1 MSLKQRPV
9 VMGFTAS
16 VALLIV
22 YFGIVSLSESFE
34 HAILQFRELWYWI
47 TLLVIGFGI
56 QVGLYSYV
64 RAALRAMEI
73 AGATTSLAAASGVST
88 TSMVACCAHH
98 LTDVLAI
105 IGLSALSAVLATY
118 QLPFIILG
126 ILSNFVGITLMLE
139 VIQTHGLGGGRFGS
153 IMSFDM
159 KKAKWAAIY
168 LSVFLFSVSFF
179 VTYSGS
185 QQGSPSPVIAT
196 SAPSTI
202 SPMAVSTT
210 LPTLA
215 VTQAVT
221 QDSIEFAVTPS
232 FSQGGEVAF
241 EIGITTHSGSLDFD
255 LTQISTL
262 EDDSG
267 NLYTPLSWEGSPS
280 GGHHRSGTLAFPPVE
295 ETETLTLVITGVGT
309 EDRVFSWDVGQ

>member
-9 VMGFTAS
+9 VMGFSAS

-34 HAILQFRELWYWI
+34 HAILQFREIWYWI
-47 TLLVIGFGI
+47 TLLVTGFGI

-64 RAALRAMEI
+64 RAALRAREI

-98 LTDVLAI
+98 LTDVFAI
-105 IGLSALSAVLATY
+105 IGLSALSAVLAKY
-118 QLPFIILG
+118 QLLFIILG

-139 VIQTHGLGGGRFGS
+139 VVQTHGIGGRWFGS

-159 KKAKWAAIY
+159 TKAKWAAIY

-179 VTYSGS
+179 VTYSGA
-185 QQGSPSPVIAT
+185 QQGFSSSVIAT
-196 SAPSTI
+196 SAPSTL
-202 SPMAVSTT
+202 SSLPVSTT
-210 LPTLA
+210 LPTR
-215 VTQAVT
+215 AVT

-255 LTQISTL
+255 LAQISTL

-267 NLYTPLSWEGSPS
+267 NRYSPLSWEGSPT
-280 GGHHRSGTLAFPPVE
+280 GGHHRSGKLAFPPVE
-295 ETETLTLVITGVGT
+295 QTGTLTLIIVGVGI
-309 EDRVFSWDVGQ
+309 EDRVFSWDIRQ

>member
-1 MSLKQRPV
+1 V
-9 VMGFTAS
+9 VMGFSAS

-47 TLLVIGFGI
+47 TLLVTGFGI

-64 RAALRAMEI
+64 RAALRAREI
-73 AGATTSLAAASGVST
+73 AGATTAMATASGVST

-105 IGLSALSAVLATY
+105 IGLSALSVVLAKY

-139 VIQTHGLGGGRFGS
+139 VIQTHGLGGGIFSS

-159 KKAKWAAIY
+159 TKAKWAAIY

-179 VTYSGS
+179 VTYSGV
-185 QQGSPSPVIAT
+185 QQGFSYSVIAT
-196 SAPSTI
+196 SAPPTL
-202 SPMAVSTT
+202 SPLPVSTT
-210 LPTLA
+210 LPTR
-215 VTQAVT
+215 AVT

-255 LTQISTL
+255 MAQISTL
-262 EDDSG
+262 KDDSG
-267 NLYTPLSWEGSPS
+267 NLYTPLSWEGSPP

-309 EDRVFSWDVGQ
+309 EDRVFSWDVRQ